1 MKQGFWINPDVFSQC
16 IQSRII
22 NDNTPYYIVN
32 YKKGRLNSNDISQ
45 YGRYKSALFTYPEK
59 RLLSIFPPKALPY
72 DVFMEKISD
81 RSVIWVNEVVD
92 GLAVNLFFSDNAGQW
107 SLATRYNK
115 ATENVYNMFLE
126 GLTYEYERKVDNQP
140 IQLTQPFFEL
150 LPKQYC
156 YSFIIQHP
164 EINNL
169 PNRLL
174 MNRAT
179 VYLVAVHELWGEQ
192 AIYIPASEYEQWRCF
207 QNGVIE
213 FPKRLKTPLPH
224 DSLPKS
230 LPDTF
235 LPDDS
240 LSDVSLSDTFLPDVS
255 LSDTF
260 LSDVSL
266 SDVSLPKGCILTN
279 METGERT
286 KILDPEYNLLKQHC
300 LTPPHMIYQYLCLKR
315 INKVDDFLLWHPHI
329 KPMFRSVS
337 KFYKA
342 FINKVHRLYMDY
354 YVFTPFRNENE
365 KRQRYLYADK
375 VVIFNEKRCK
385 NNNTNEHHALF
396 MNHIHIIHETVYL
409 PSLIKITKPVI
420 DHYMEQLPPNEVLLL
435 LL

>member
-1 MKQGFWINPDVFSQC
+1 
-16 IQSRII
+16 
-22 NDNTPYYIVN
+22 VN
-32 YKKGRLNSNDISQ
+32 YKKGRLNRSDVSQ

-81 RSVIWVNEVVD
+81 PSAIWINEVVD
-92 GLAVNLFFSDNAGQW
+92 GLAVNLFFSNNAGQW
-107 SLATRYNK
+107 LLATRYNK

-126 GLTYEYERKVDNQP
+126 GLTYEYDRKVDNQP

-213 FPKRLKTPLPH
+213 FPKRLKTPLLD
-224 DSLPKS
+224 DSLPK
-230 LPDTF
+230 
-235 LPDDS
+235 
-240 LSDVSLSDTFLPDVS
+240 S

-266 SDVSLPKGCILTN
+266 SDTFLPNSLLKGCILTN

-286 KILDPEYNLLKQHC
+286 KIPDPEYDLLKQHC

-354 YVFTPFRNENE
+354 YVFTPCRIENE

-385 NNNTNEHHALF
+385 NNNTDEHHALF

-409 PSLIKITKPVI
+409 PSLLKITKPVI
-420 DHYMEQLPPNEVLLL
+420 DYYMEQLPPNEVLLL